1 VPTGNSSTLRYVSQE
16 LTDPRDDPGRELS
29 DPLAEPGQQLDLAAA
44 ELRADSTD
52 TRALLD
58 ALAARLEEALPRM
71 AVVKRRRVGG
81 FRSKQTEIERID
93 VALEDQR
100 FELEDA
106 RSGLRCTRHMVVRGI
121 TLKRE
126 ELPLTQWVNE
136 LVSEVTSAA
145 TISEQARMTLEGLL
159 R

>member
-1 VPTGNSSTLRYVSQE
+1 VSQE

-29 DPLAEPGQQLDLAAA
+29 DPGDEPGLQLDLAAA
-44 ELRADSTD
+44 ELRADSAD

-71 AVVKRRRVGG
+71 AVVRRRRVGG
-81 FRSKQTEIERID
+81 FLSKQTEIERIE
-93 VALEDQR
+93 VALDDQR
-100 FELEDA
+100 FELEDG
-106 RSGLRCTRHMVVRGI
+106 RGGLRCTRHTVVRGI

-126 ELPLTQWVNE
+126 ELPLTQWLQQ
-136 LVSEVTSAA
+136 LVGEVTQAA
-145 TISEQARMTLEGLL
+145 AIGEQARMTLEGLL

>member
-1 VPTGNSSTLRYVSQE
+1 MSQE
-16 LTDPRDDPGRELS
+16 LTDPSDDPGRELS
-29 DPLAEPGQQLDLAAA
+29 DQIEDPGLTLDLAAA
-44 ELRADSTD
+44 DLRADSTD

-81 FRSKQTEIERID
+81 FRSKHTEIERID

-106 RSGLRCTRHMVVRGI
+106 RSGLRCTRHTVVRGI

-126 ELPLTQWVNE
+126 ELPLAQWVHD
-136 LVSEVTSAA
+136 LVTEVVSAA
-145 TISEQARMTLEGLL
+145 SVGEQARMTLEGLL